1 MLSLLYYNRKHENVR
16 LECKKEYHAVHN
28 TPIFLFL
35 SLKKVSYQD
44 QVGFKIYKYTT
55 SVINAKNATAR

>member
-16 LECKKEYHAVHN
+16 FERKKEYHAVHN

-35 SLKKVSYQD
+35 SLKKVSYP
-44 QVGFKIYKYTT
+44 VGFKIYKYTT
-55 SVINAKNATAR
+55 SVINPKNATAR